1 MISGRSEKGRRIALW
16 LALLLPAL
24 AQAGNWQQ
32 RVQQIA
38 GHAQVPVR
46 FEEQQYRF
54 YLDEPLI
61 SRGEMRFEPPS
72 RLIRQ
77 LESPQPM
84 RLIIDGERLI
94 RETADGERREVALD
108 AHPLLAGLGR
118 LLLALFAGDPQLLA
132 GRFDI
137 DYEEGPD
144 QDWQMGLTPRE
155 KALQEW
161 IRHIRLAGRGGILTR
176 IEIVEVNDDR
186 TVIRL
191 WPADDR
197 RP

>member
-1 MISGRSEKGRRIALW
+1 MISGRSEKGRQIALW

-38 GHAQVPVR
+38 ERAQVPVR

-54 YLDEPLI
+54 YLDEPLT
-61 SRGEMRFEPPS
+61 SRGEMRFEPPA

-77 LESPQPM
+77 LASPQSM
-84 RLIIDGERLI
+84 RLIIDGDRLI
-94 RETADGERREVALD
+94 RETADGEHREVALD

-118 LLLALFAGDPQLLA
+118 LLLALFAGDPRLLA

-137 DYEEGPD
+137 DYEEGRD

-155 KALQEW
+155 KTLQEW
-161 IRHIRLAGRGGILTR
+161 IRRIRLSGRGGTLTR